1 MTQVLGNILIKI
13 EMEFGMEILI
23 FILHLILSRGRH
35 TCNLNNTNI
44 FLAVLIL
51 LCYFL
56 KYKHTMKN
64 TIFFQYIH
72 NYGNVA
78 K

>member
-1 MTQVLGNILIKI
+1 MTQVLGNILIKT

-23 FILHLILSRGRH
+23 FILHLILSRGH

-44 FLAVLIL
+44 FLAVLI
-51 LCYFL
+51 CYFL

-64 TIFFQYIH
+64 TIFFSVYP
-72 NYGNVA
+72 
-78 K
+78 